1 MFSYNKLWHK
11 LLDLKMKA
19 SDLEKQCSISR
30 PTILKLKNNQPVDI
44 KILDKICTFLDCNIE
59 DIMEHIKE

>member
-1 MFSYNKLWHK
+1 MFSYNKLWHR
-11 LLDLKMKA
+11 LLDLNLKS

-30 PTILKLKNNQPVDI
+30 PTISKLKNNQPVDI